1 MKMSV
6 ICFTDRGSGLALRIR
21 QVIGEQFHITLYE
34 KRKNRIEKSTGQI
47 KESVIRPCEGSVC
60 AWAGRQF
67 EQGSAILF
75 IGACGIAVRAIAPWL
90 KDKLLDVPVLV
101 ADEAG
106 CYVIPILSG
115 HYGGANELAKIIAD
129 ALGAEAVITTA
140 TDINHR
146 FAVDVFAK
154 KNRLHI
160 CNKDGIKCVSA
171 AVLAGKAVQIIGRSG
186 YTGRLPERVC
196 YVPKE
201 ALAEAAGEEKAT
213 ILISPYR
220 SSLRVDLTLCP
231 KALVIG
237 IGCRKGKSR
246 QELACFLE
254 QQLQRLWIRPEAIA
268 AIASIDEKREET
280 GLCELAV
287 QYGVA
292 FLTFSKERL
301 QAMQGTFHG
310 SAFVTAQMGVDNV
323 CERAALAACQGAGRL
338 ILPKTVQQ
346 GMTIAIAE
354 QDWSVNFEEA

>member
-1 MKMSV
+1 M
-6 ICFTDRGSGLALRIR
+6 ICFTDRGRDLALRTK
-21 QVIGEQFHITLYE
+21 QVLGEQISITLYE
-34 KRKNRIEKSTGQI
+34 KRRNNTKNSTGQ
-47 KESVIRPCEGSVC
+47 KTEAVIRSYEGSVC
-60 AWAGRQF
+60 TWAGRQF
-67 EQGSAILF
+67 EQGSATLW

-101 ADEAG
+101 MDEAG
-106 CYVIPILSG
+106 RYVIPILSG

-154 KNRLHI
+154 KNDLHI

-171 AVLAGKAVQIIGRSG
+171 AVLAEKEVQIIGRAG

-231 KALVIG
+231 KILVIG

-254 QQLQRLWIRPEAIA
+254 QQLQQLGIRQEAIA

-292 FLTFSKERL
+292 FLTFSKKRL
-301 QAMQGTFHG
+301 QAMEGIFTG
-310 SAFVTAQMGVDNV
+310 SAFVAAHMGVDNV
-323 CERAALAACQGAGRL
+323 CERAALAACQGTGRL
-338 ILPKTVQQ
+338 ILPKTAQQ

-354 QDWSVNFEEA
+354 QDWSVNFGEA

>member
-1 MKMSV
+1 MKMSI
-6 ICFTDRGSGLALRIR
+6 ICFTDRGRDLALRIK
-21 QVIGEQFHITLYE
+21 QVLGERIPITLYE
-34 KRKNRIEKSTGQI
+34 KRRSSTEKHTGQ
-47 KESVIRPCEGSVC
+47 KPEAVIRSYEGSVGT
-60 AWAGRQF
+60 WAGQQF
-67 EQGSAILF
+67 EQGSAILW

-101 ADEAG
+101 LDEAG
-106 CYVIPILSG
+106 RYVIPILSG
-115 HYGGANELAKIIAD
+115 HYGGANELAKTIAD

-154 KNRLHI
+154 KNGLHI

-171 AVLAGKAVQIIGRSG
+171 AVLAEKEVQIISRSG
-186 YTGRLPERVC
+186 YTGRLPERVS
-196 YVPKE
+196 YVLEE
-201 ALAEAAGEEKAT
+201 ALTEAAGKERTT
-213 ILISPYR
+213 ILISPYQSKVR
-220 SSLRVDLTLCP
+220 ADLTLCP

-246 QELACFLE
+246 QELACFLQ
-254 QQLQRLWIRPEAIA
+254 QQLQRLWIRPEAVA

-287 QYGVA
+287 QYGVS
-292 FLTFSKERL
+292 FLTFSKKRL
-301 QAMQGTFHG
+301 QDMEGTFTG
-310 SAFVTAQMGVDNV
+310 SAFVMAQMGVDNV

-338 ILPKTVQQ
+338 ILPKTAQQ
-346 GMTIAIAE
+346 GMTIAMAE